1 MVITSFQGIKM
12 AVEWLESYKMGD
24 AAVDAMHEKLFE
36 LTNTFLASDDLT
48 VLRPVIVSLCK
59 QARAQFELE
68 EALMR
73 RHDYPELAT
82 HAAQHQTLLDRL
94 IGRSMDV
101 GKGYMNKPAIAT
113 LMRGWCERH
122 VPVDDARLGQ
132 FLASREAA

>member
-1 MVITSFQGIKM
+1 MG
-12 AVEWLESYKMGD
+12 VEWLERYKIGD
-24 AAVDAMHEKLFE
+24 ASVDAMQEKLFE

-73 RHDYPELAT
+73 RVSFPGLEAHM
-82 HAAQHQTLLDRL
+82 AQHQLLLDRL

-101 GKGYMNKPAIAT
+101 GKGYMNKPAIAA
-113 LMRGWCERH
+113 LMQDWALRH
-122 VPVDDARLGQ
+122 VPEEDAKLGQ
-132 FLASREAA
+132 FLASSRAA

>member
-1 MVITSFQGIKM
+1 MG
-12 AVEWLESYKMGD
+12 VEWLESYRIGD
-24 AAVDAMHEKLFE
+24 AAVDAMQEKLFA

-73 RHDYPELAT
+73 RTNYPDLEA
-82 HAAQHQTLLDRL
+82 HVAQHQTLLDRL

-101 GKGYMNKPAIAT
+101 GKGYMNKPAIAA
-113 LMRGWCERH
+113 LMQDWALRH
-122 VPVDDARLGQ
+122 VPEDDAKLGQ
-132 FLASREAA
+132 FLASRQAA